1 MTGLGRVALRGKKN
15 VTSDSSIFQQMPFRT
30 HLILKVFSVF
40 VILSVSFIP
49 SLSSLS
55 SPCHVFLQI
64 SHLHLSLPS
73 HMLFFPLLALS
84 LPAAPP
90 PLPSPST
97 SLSVLLSSLI
107 SRLFHFQLSQRWLIR
122 RIYRRT
128 DWIIRVNQEW
138 WRSLSQSVDFVI
150 PAEWELG
157 PVATADR
164 HIQKLTLWRKGC
176 FAW

>member
-73 HMLFFPLLALS
+73 HMLFFP
-84 LPAAPP
+84 PACFVTSCSPP
-90 PLPSPST
+90 PPPPST